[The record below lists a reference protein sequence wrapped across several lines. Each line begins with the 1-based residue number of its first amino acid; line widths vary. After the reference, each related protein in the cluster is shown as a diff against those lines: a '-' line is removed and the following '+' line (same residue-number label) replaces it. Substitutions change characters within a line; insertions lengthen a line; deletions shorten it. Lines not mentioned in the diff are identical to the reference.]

1 MVNIQADLYEEFY
14 KLVQAGDEAVARKFL
29 HDRFAEFPSD
39 MQEEI
44 LFAVFQEAVLAR
56 ADALKGITSI
66 KKQGLD
72 ALAKLAKMKSDLQ
85 NEVKII
91 DLKNTLGA
99 K

>member
-1 MVNIQADLYEEFY
+1 MANIQADLYEEFY

-29 HDRFAEFPSD
+29 HDRFAEFSSD

-56 ADALKGITSI
+56 ANALKGITDI
-66 KKQGLD
+66 KQKGMD